1 MGRFEYQGYS
11 FATAKEMDL
20 AQKEVESI
28 TYIKAKMD
36 FKERD
41 KLRKLYD
48 SLCEKQ
54 AFVTPIGIAFMKEL
68 YEEVNMYS
76 ATSVPGVPVTIPVEV
91 KQGTHGKFTN
101 GFIKDSEKK
110 MQEKR
115 EFYYAKLRNS
125 RIVITFLVLIIIGLF
140 AAVIFADNS
149 PLKDAEAKL
158 QDKYINWEEQ
168 LKLKEQELNQREQ
181 ELNLP

>member
-68 YEEVNMYS
+68 YEEVSMYS
-76 ATSVPGVPVTIPVEV
+76 AVPVPGVPVTIPMEAKKGV
-91 KQGTHGKFTN
+91 HGKITN
-101 GFIKDSEKK
+101 GFIKDSEQKK
-110 MQEKR
+110 QEKR
-115 EFYYAKLRNS
+115 EFYHTKLRNS
-125 RIVITFLVLIIIGLF
+125 RIVITFLVLIIIGMF
-140 AAVIFADNS
+140 AIVIFADNS
-149 PLKDAEAKL
+149 PFQDAEAKI
-158 QDKYINWEEQ
+158 QDKYSNWEEQ
-168 LKLKEQELNQREQ
+168 LKLKEEELNQREK